1 MNQYPNGILNEG
13 IANLRHKC
21 KNFKLN
27 GGVLSED
34 LCFKLKGGTN
44 RIFFFYCAMYTC
56 IKSHLGRHKTTNF

>member
-27 GGVLSED
+27 NGVLSED
-34 LCFKLKGGTN
+34 LCFKLKMKEDA
-44 RIFFFYCAMYTC
+44 FS
-56 IKSHLGRHKTTNF
+56 SHVKLELKVGEEWVS